1 MDFLYLKD
9 MLVSYTQT
17 IRLNHL
23 MTCGMV
29 GESPYLLARSQCNKG
44 TTFSFLS
51 QPHCP

>member
-9 MLVSYTQT
+9 KLVSYTQT

-29 GESPYLLARSQCNKG
+29 GESPYLLAVLVYRFTG
-44 TTFSFLS
+44 AE
-51 QPHCP
+51 PV